1 MTAAVFLHIQETYK
15 GYGMTQ
21 KSNLLMAANL
31 LATNGHLGMER
42 IKSRALQR
50 DQMHLE
56 IKVFGVF
63 FRSFCVLKTNV
74 DYFSV
79 KFLRK
84 YFGLTFDYKV
94 SLCVALRKEGKAN
107 YP

>member
-1 MTAAVFLHIQETYK
+1 
-15 GYGMTQ
+15 
-21 KSNLLMAANL
+21 MAANL

-42 IKSRALQR
+42 TKSSALQR

-56 IKVFGVF
+56 IKVVGFL
-63 FRSFCVLKTNV
+63 RSFCVLKTNV

-79 KFLRK
+79 KLLGK

-94 SLCVALRKEGKAN
+94 SLCVALRKEGRAN

>member
-1 MTAAVFLHIQETYK
+1 
-15 GYGMTQ
+15 
-21 KSNLLMAANL
+21 MAANL

-50 DQMHLE
+50 DQRHLE
-56 IKVFGVF
+56 IKVFVF
-63 FRSFCVLKTNV
+63 LRSFCVLKTNV

-79 KFLRK
+79 KLLGK

-94 SLCVALRKEGKAN
+94 SLSVWHLGRKEGPIIRDQKDDIKSTWNARKWWRL
-107 YP
+107 

>member
-1 MTAAVFLHIQETYK
+1 
-15 GYGMTQ
+15 
-21 KSNLLMAANL
+21 MAANL

-50 DQMHLE
+50 EQMLLE
-56 IKVFGVF
+56 IKVFGF
-63 FRSFCVLKTNV
+63 LRSFCVLNTNV

-79 KFLRK
+79 KLLGK

-94 SLCVALRKEGKAN
+94 SLSVWHLGRKEGRAN